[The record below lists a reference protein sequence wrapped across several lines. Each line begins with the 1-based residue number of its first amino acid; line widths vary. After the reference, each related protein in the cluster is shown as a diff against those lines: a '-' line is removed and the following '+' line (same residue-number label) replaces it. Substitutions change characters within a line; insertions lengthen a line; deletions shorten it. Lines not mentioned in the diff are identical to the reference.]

1 MSLIKGE
8 FMLFKEAKEILK
20 ENGFML
26 ETRRPGMQR
35 QVFKETNDFEAFMN
49 DNKIKSLYNSAVKAK
64 KNSDK
69 ELIADGNDPDEYD
82 AIWNDIDESYY
93 DKLVN
98 AVNGYFGE
106 AMILIYHFP
115 AEIVV
120 ETENNSYTFDLSAGQ
135 WDNVDLGK
143 YRQDPDEFFKTIY
156 KIATE
161 K

>member
-1 MSLIKGE
+1 MLIS
-8 FMLFKEAKEILK
+8 EAKEILK
-20 ENGFML
+20 NAGYL
-26 ETRRPGMQR
+26 VETRRPGMQR